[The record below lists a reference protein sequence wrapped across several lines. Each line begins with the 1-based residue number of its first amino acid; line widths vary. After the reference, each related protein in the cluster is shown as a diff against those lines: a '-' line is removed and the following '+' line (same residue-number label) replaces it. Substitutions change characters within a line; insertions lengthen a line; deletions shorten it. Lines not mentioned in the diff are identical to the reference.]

1 MLAGGEVVGDMPVE
15 ALVDDCPV
23 YDLDPVEPSEPVY
36 PAPAAKLD
44 GGESPAD
51 TLLALL
57 ASPNVASKRWAFE
70 QYDWIVGSRTTR
82 RPEEADAA
90 VLTLEPDGGTGA
102 IAVSIDGNGRRV
114 ASDPY
119 TGAVEAVLE
128 CARNLACVGAEPLGL
143 TNCLN
148 FGNPE
153 KPHIA
158 WQLTRAV
165 EGLRDA
171 CLAVEAPVVGGNV
184 SLYNEGGGGP
194 IYPTPVVGMVGK
206 LPDPSTVPWSGFREA
221 GHAIALVGPFA
232 PSLAGSELEKL
243 QGKLSTELPAI
254 DLERHAAALAAI
266 RDAVRLGVV
275 ATAHDVS
282 EGGLAC
288 AVAECAIA
296 AGIGARVDLGEDF
309 PLFGEGPGGVLLAG
323 PPRGHRE
330 ARRIPATARFRGD
343 RRDGRRPARHQGRR
357 CYALRAGGSCARG
370 PRRVTAEP
378 VRMTPLEP
386 IPDRDGPRDECGVF
400 GVYAPGSDVARLAYF
415 ALYALQHRG
424 QESAGIAT
432 CENGHIMTLRDL
444 GLVSQVFDETK
455 LRALTGSMALGH
467 VRYSTTGS
475 SAWENAQ
482 PVYRSDRREVALA
495 HNGNLINA
503 LELHE
508 QLSGRGVAFRSTSD
522 SELIAAMLS
531 THEADTLE
539 DALEDVMPRLEG
551 AFSTVVMTN
560 DSVVAFRDGAG
571 LRPLALGQV
580 GDRYCVASES
590 CAFDI
595 IGARFLRDVQPGEM
609 VSLSER
615 GIETRQIIKGQR
627 RSFCVFEHIYFAR
640 PDSLL
645 EGNRTQVSRRKMGEI
660 LWREAPVDA
669 DVVIAVPDSGN
680 PAAAGYAKASGITRD
695 DGLIKNRYVA
705 RTFIQPGQELRKHG
719 LRMKFN
725 PLPEVVRGKR
735 IVVVDD
741 SIVRGNTTR
750 QIVSMLRD
758 AGAAEVHMRISA
770 PPIRYPCHYGIDM
783 STSEEMVAHDR
794 SVEEVAR
801 ELGCDSLAYLSLQ
814 GVYEAIRSTRATHCD
829 ACFTGE
835 YPLERTDAANGKF
848 ALEEKAP
855 VAGITLER
863 EARGHPPHHLHHRRR
878 AAQRRLLRARDGPAD
893 GQEDRQPGPAH
904 DLPPL
909 LR

>member
-1 MLAGGEVVGDMPVE
+1 
-15 ALVDDCPV
+15 
-23 YDLDPVEPSEPVY
+23 
-36 PAPAAKLD
+36 
-44 GGESPAD
+44 
-51 TLLALL
+51 
-57 ASPNVASKRWAFE
+57 
-70 QYDWIVGSRTTR
+70 
-82 RPEEADAA
+82 
-90 VLTLEPDGGTGA
+90 
-102 IAVSIDGNGRRV
+102 
-114 ASDPY
+114 
-119 TGAVEAVLE
+119 
-128 CARNLACVGAEPLGL
+128 
-143 TNCLN
+143 
-148 FGNPE
+148 
-153 KPHIA
+153 
-158 WQLTRAV
+158 
-165 EGLRDA
+165 
-171 CLAVEAPVVGGNV
+171 
-184 SLYNEGGGGP
+184 
-194 IYPTPVVGMVGK
+194 
-206 LPDPSTVPWSGFREA
+206 
-221 GHAIALVGPFA
+221 
-232 PSLAGSELEKL
+232 
-243 QGKLSTELPAI
+243 
-254 DLERHAAALAAI
+254 
-266 RDAVRLGVV
+266 
-275 ATAHDVS
+275 
-282 EGGLAC
+282 
-288 AVAECAIA
+288 
-296 AGIGARVDLGEDF
+296 
-309 PLFGEGPGGVLLAG
+309 
-323 PPRGHRE
+323 
-330 ARRIPATARFRGD
+330 
-343 RRDGRRPARHQGRR
+343 
-357 CYALRAGGSCARG
+357 
-370 PRRVTAEP
+370 
-378 VRMTPLEP
+378 MTPQEP

-400 GVYAPGSDVARLAYF
+400 GVYAPESDVARLAYF

-455 LRALTGSMALGH
+455 LRALTGSMAVGH

-508 QLSGRGVAFRSTSD
+508 ELSKRGVDFRSTSD

-609 VSLSER
+609 VSLSEG
-615 GIETRQIIKGQR
+615 GIETRQIVQGGR

-680 PAAAGYAKASGITRD
+680 PAAAGYAKVSGITRD

-750 QIVSMLRD
+750 QIVKMLRD
-758 AGAAEVHMRISA
+758 AGATEVHMRISA
-770 PPIRYPCHYGIDM
+770 PPIRYPCHYGVDM
-783 STSEEMVAHDR
+783 STSEEMVAHGR

-801 ELGCDSLAYLSLQ
+801 ELDCDSLAYLSLE
-814 GVYEAIRSTRATHCD
+814 GVYEAIRSTRETHCD

-835 YPLERTDAANGKF
+835 YPLERTHSANGKF
-848 ALEEKAP
+848 ALEERAP
-855 VAGITLER
+855 VR
-863 EARGHPPHHLHHRRR
+863 V
-878 AAQRRLLRARDGPAD
+878 
-893 GQEDRQPGPAH
+893 
-904 DLPPL
+904 
-909 LR
+909 